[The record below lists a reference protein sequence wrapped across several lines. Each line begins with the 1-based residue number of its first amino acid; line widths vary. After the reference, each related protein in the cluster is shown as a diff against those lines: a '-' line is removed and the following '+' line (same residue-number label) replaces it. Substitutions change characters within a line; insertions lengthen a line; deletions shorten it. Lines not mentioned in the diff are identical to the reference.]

1 MSKITEKSNIEDEDV
16 EEEEEEETIEETPKV
31 RRVPIDAE
39 GNVAIDIVLPAKT
52 WKNLK
57 KIAFEKEISR
67 SAVIREALKDYF
79 EKVQKQAEVNPEATI
94 PDEDLNEILTSCTKY
109 SGGFEIDGED
119 GFIETMKANKFKL
132 KDLTPEQ
139 WKRVQ
144 EKISMGYSGYTFKPS
159 LEEFAEKFDILEP
172 TKEQREW
179 LSTETE
185 EEE

>member
-1 MSKITEKSNIEDEDV
+1 MVKIDVEDEDV
-16 EEEEEEETIEETPKV
+16 EEEEKEETLKTKTP
-31 RRVPIDAE
+31 IIADDE
-39 GNVAIDIVLPAKT
+39 GMLTINIVLSEKT

-57 KIAFEKEISR
+57 KVAFEKEISR

-79 EKVQKQAEVNPEATI
+79 EKVEKQAEVNPEATI
-94 PDEDLNEILTSCTKY
+94 PDEDLNEILASCTKY

-119 GFIETMKANKFKL
+119 GFIALMEANDFKL

-159 LEEFAEKFDILEP
+159 LEEFAEKFDVLEP